1 MNTQMTS
8 RHSIMPAKRLFSA
21 LYLVIA
27 MLACSL
33 MPFASPAA
41 WAELQSD
48 TGVWGVAMD
57 EEISRTLIL
66 SSANDGSGG
75 WKVRFGLENVVRL
88 TLH

>member
-48 TGVWGVAMD
+48 TGVWGVAMARGNFAYLNP
-57 EEISRTLIL
+57 EL
-66 SSANDGSGG
+66 SKRWLWWMEGQ
-75 WKVRFGLENVVRL
+75 VRARECCSS